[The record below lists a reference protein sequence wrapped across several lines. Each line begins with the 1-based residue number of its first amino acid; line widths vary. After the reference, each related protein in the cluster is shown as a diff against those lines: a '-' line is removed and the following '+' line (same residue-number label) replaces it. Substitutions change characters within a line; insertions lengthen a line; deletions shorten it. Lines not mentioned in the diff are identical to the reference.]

1 MKDSH
6 IKSKRAWF
14 QQLKGWQKVLGLI
27 SFVAVLLIMIN
38 PEFLA
43 LGLLGDTAFFD
54 LLVLALSLQMHTIL
68 TQAWRQ
74 GTTALAS
81 VSRSVGIPSPGLRYV
96 LAMAPLLIAA
106 IVSSVQ
112 KVVQRFTS

>member
-1 MKDSH
+1 
-6 IKSKRAWF
+6 
-14 QQLKGWQKVLGLI
+14 
-27 SFVAVLLIMIN
+27 MIN
-38 PEFLA
+38 PEFVA

-54 LLVLALSLQMHTIL
+54 LLVLALGLQMHTIIIE
-68 TQAWRQ
+68 AWRR

-81 VSRSVGIPSPGLRYV
+81 LDRWLGIPSPDLRYV
-96 LAMAPLLIAA
+96 LAMAPLFIAS